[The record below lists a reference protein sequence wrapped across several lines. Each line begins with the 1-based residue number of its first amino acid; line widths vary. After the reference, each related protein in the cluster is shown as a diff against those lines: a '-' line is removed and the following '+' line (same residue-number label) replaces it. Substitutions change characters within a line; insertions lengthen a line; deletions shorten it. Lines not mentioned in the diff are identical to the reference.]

1 MGSFAF
7 VVLMLAVQAVTFF
20 GAPPSSA
27 SGAAIT
33 ALAAYFLLAGMAG
46 WLETKRRPLAVAV
59 RS

>member
-1 MGSFAF
+1 
-7 VVLMLAVQAVTFF
+7 MLAVQAVTFF

-46 WLETKRRPLAVAV
+46 WLETKRRPLAAAV